1 MFKSATVKLT
11 VWYLIIL
18 VSISILFSIVIFS
31 IATREVGSRINY
43 LQQSSRPLFD
53 TVPSHFDDLR
63 DDQIHAA
70 QSNLIASLAI
80 TNAGIWIVGGFG
92 SYLLA
97 RRTLRPIEEAHEAQS
112 RFTSDASHELR
123 TPLASMKTEIEVAL
137 RDSHLT
143 SGEMK
148 ELLESNLEEVNKLTI
163 LSQTLL
169 QLSRLDHDNIVR
181 EKVSLSDVAQNIT
194 KRFDKTG
201 KRIVVTSPHPI
212 YALAN
217 KSSVEELFTIL
228 IDNAIKYSPDNSVVT
243 ISLMQHRS
251 MVGFTIVNEGQ
262 GIDPSI
268 LPYIFDRFYQAD
280 PARTN
285 ESNRGY
291 GLGLALAKKI
301 VQLHNGELS
310 VSSAVNAPT
319 TFQVLLP
326 IFSKVHAKNH

>member
-1 MFKSATVKLT
+1 
-11 VWYLIIL
+11 
-18 VSISILFSIVIFS
+18 
-31 IATREVGSRINY
+31 
-43 LQQSSRPLFD
+43 
-53 TVPSHFDDLR
+53 
-63 DDQIHAA
+63 
-70 QSNLIASLAI
+70 
-80 TNAGIWIVGGFG
+80 
-92 SYLLA
+92 
-97 RRTLRPIEEAHEAQS
+97 
-112 RFTSDASHELR
+112 
-123 TPLASMKTEIEVAL
+123 
-137 RDSHLT
+137 
-143 SGEMK
+143 
-148 ELLESNLEEVNKLTI
+148 
-163 LSQTLL
+163 
-169 QLSRLDHDNIVR
+169 
-181 EKVSLSDVAQNIT
+181 
-194 KRFDKTG
+194 
-201 KRIVVTSPHPI
+201 
-212 YALAN
+212 
-217 KSSVEELFTIL
+217 VEELFTIL